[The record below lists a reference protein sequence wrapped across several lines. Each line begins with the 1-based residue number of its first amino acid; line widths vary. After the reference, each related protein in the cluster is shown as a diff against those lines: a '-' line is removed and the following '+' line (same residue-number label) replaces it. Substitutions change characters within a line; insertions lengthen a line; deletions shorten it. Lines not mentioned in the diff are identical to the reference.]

1 MNNKYIHIFIFFVV
15 ILFNP
20 KHAYAVDLS
29 STTPADNATQIAVN
43 TGIELVW
50 LASGSVSANNGNVIL
65 KKTSDDSTVET
76 FSTNGMFLAMSLS
89 APAKV
94 TATFS
99 LSSNLDED
107 TEYYILVDSAAFNN
121 FDGISSKTELNFKTV
136 DNNNP
141 TLTSSSPSD
150 DASNV
155 SVSSNIVLTFNE
167 AVDAESGNIDII
179 NTSTGEAIEIDVTG
193 SLLSGSGTTEI
204 TINPSSDLENDTS
217 YHVKIDSTAF
227 DDAVGNSYAGISN
240 TTTLNFT
247 TAKEQIF
254 NDTVKTLLKNQTTAS
269 IQSMTQ
275 SLNRVNSRLN
285 FKTVDNNNPTLTSTS
300 PSDDASNVSV
310 SSNIVVI
317 FNEAVDA
324 ESGNIDIINTS
335 TGEVIEI
342 DVTGSLLSGSGTTEI
357 TINPS
362 SDLEN
367 DTSYHVKI
375 DSTAFDDA
383 VGNSYAG
390 ILNTTTLNFTTAKGK
405 IFNDTVKTLVKN
417 QTTASIQ
424 SMTQSLNRVNSR
436 LNFIRP
442 IQNSNTSR
450 NKIALNF
457 NDPYANKLVDALTA
471 NLIKYEKKKR
481 KFAFWSEGNLSFG
494 RINNKGKDLGQD
506 LSTKGFTVGFDKK
519 ITDLK
524 TIGLALNQSE
534 QETQIGS
541 NDAHMDATA
550 KSLLIYGSN
559 QFFENRYFEA
569 AIGFGETEIDINR
582 KVSGGNNKGLRD
594 GKQLFGSFTYL
605 YEPLE
610 QKESKNLNYYSR
622 IDLGYTILDDY
633 IESGDGDSI
642 NYNDQNIKS
651 SSLSFG
657 FNFSNILEIDQG
669 FITPLIQFEIGKYKT
684 INSLSEAY
692 YVNDSS
698 TIYANA
704 ISDQNTSHAK
714 LTFGIGATLE
724 DGLNISFMVDHYR
737 NDNEAFNT
745 SLTANIRKEF

>member
-1 MNNKYIHIFIFFVV
+1 MNNKYFHIFFFFII
-15 ILFNP
+15 ILVNP
-20 KHAYAVDLS
+20 KHVYAVDLS
-29 STTPADNATQIAVN
+29 STTPADNATQIAVD
-43 TGIELVW
+43 TSITLIWAGRVTT
-50 LASGSVSANNGNVIL
+50 NNGNVIL
-65 KKTSDDSTVET
+65 KKTSDDSTVES
-76 FSTNGMFLAMSLS
+76 FASNSMFLILDMSGNAS
-89 APAKV
+89 VIINP
-94 TATFS
+94 
-99 LSSNLDED
+99 SSNLEED
-107 TEYYILVDSAAFNN
+107 TEYYVLIDSSAFNG
-121 FDGISSKTELNFKTV
+121 FDGIASKTTLNFKTV

-141 TLTSSSPSD
+141 TLISTSPSD
-150 DASNV
+150 DTSKV
-155 SVSSNIVLTFNE
+155 SISSNIVLTFNE

-204 TINPSSDLENDTS
+204 TINPSSNLENDTS

-240 TTTLNFT
+240 
-247 TAKEQIF
+247 I
-254 NDTVKTLLKNQTTAS
+254 
-269 IQSMTQ
+269 
-275 SLNRVNSRLN
+275 
-285 FKTVDNNNPTLTSTS
+285 
-300 PSDDASNVSV
+300 
-310 SSNIVVI
+310 
-317 FNEAVDA
+317 
-324 ESGNIDIINTS
+324 
-335 TGEVIEI
+335 
-342 DVTGSLLSGSGTTEI
+342 
-357 TINPS
+357 
-362 SDLEN
+362 
-367 DTSYHVKI
+367 
-375 DSTAFDDA
+375 
-383 VGNSYAG
+383 
-390 ILNTTTLNFTTAKGK
+390 TTLNFTTAKGQ

-424 SMTQSLNRVNSR
+424 SMTHSLNRVNSR

-442 IQNSNTSR
+442 IQNTNTSK

-471 NLIKYEKKKR
+471 NLIKFEKKQR

-494 RINNKGKDLGQD
+494 RINNKDKDLGQD

-610 QKESKNLNYYSR
+610 QKKSKNLNYYSR

-633 IESGDGDSI
+633 IESGDDDSI

-669 FITPLIQFEIGKYKT
+669 FITPLIQFEIGKNKT

-714 LTFGIGATLE
+714 ITLGIGAALE

>member
-1 MNNKYIHIFIFFVV
+1 MINKYIHIFIIFFV
-15 ILFNP
+15 ILINP
-20 KHAYAVDLS
+20 KHVYAVDLS
-29 STTPADNATQIAVN
+29 STTPSDNATQIAVN
-43 TGIELVW
+43 TSITLVW
-50 LASGSVSANNGNVIL
+50 AGRVTTNNGNVIL
-65 KKTSDDSTVET
+65 KKTSDDSTVES
-76 FSTNGMFLAMSLS
+76 FASNSMFLILDMSGNAS
-89 APAKV
+89 VIITP
-94 TATFS
+94 
-99 LSSNLDED
+99 SSNLDED
-107 TEYYILVDSAAFNN
+107 TEYYVLIDSSAFNG
-121 FDGISSKTELNFKTV
+121 FDGIASKTTLNFKTV

-141 TLTSSSPSD
+141 TLTSASPSD

-247 TAKEQIF
+247 TAKGQ
-254 NDTVKTLLKNQTTAS
+254 
-269 IQSMTQ
+269 
-275 SLNRVNSRLN
+275 
-285 FKTVDNNNPTLTSTS
+285 
-300 PSDDASNVSV
+300 
-310 SSNIVVI
+310 
-317 FNEAVDA
+317 
-324 ESGNIDIINTS
+324 
-335 TGEVIEI
+335 
-342 DVTGSLLSGSGTTEI
+342 
-357 TINPS
+357 
-362 SDLEN
+362 
-367 DTSYHVKI
+367 
-375 DSTAFDDA
+375 
-383 VGNSYAG
+383 
-390 ILNTTTLNFTTAKGK
+390 

-457 NDPYANKLVDALTA
+457 NNSYANKIVDALTT

-669 FITPLIQFEIGKYKT
+669 FITPLIQFEIGKNKT

-698 TIYANA
+698 NIYANA

-714 LTFGIGATLE
+714 LTLGIGATLE

>member
-1 MNNKYIHIFIFFVV
+1 MINKYIHIFIIFFV
-15 ILFNP
+15 ILINP
-20 KHAYAVDLS
+20 KHVYAVDLS
-29 STTPADNATQIAVN
+29 STTPSDNATQIAVN
-43 TGIELVW
+43 TSITLVW
-50 LASGSVSANNGNVIL
+50 AGRVTTNNGNVIL
-65 KKTSDDSTVET
+65 KKTSDDSTVES
-76 FSTNGMFLAMSLS
+76 FASNSMFLILDMSGNAS
-89 APAKV
+89 VIITP
-94 TATFS
+94 
-99 LSSNLDED
+99 SSNLDED
-107 TEYYILVDSAAFNN
+107 TEYYVLIDSSAFNG
-121 FDGISSKTELNFKTV
+121 FDGIASKTTLNFKTV

-141 TLTSSSPSD
+141 TLTSASPSD

-227 DDAVGNSYAGISN
+227 DDAVGNSYDGISN

-247 TAKEQIF
+247 TAKGQ
-254 NDTVKTLLKNQTTAS
+254 
-269 IQSMTQ
+269 
-275 SLNRVNSRLN
+275 
-285 FKTVDNNNPTLTSTS
+285 
-300 PSDDASNVSV
+300 
-310 SSNIVVI
+310 
-317 FNEAVDA
+317 
-324 ESGNIDIINTS
+324 
-335 TGEVIEI
+335 
-342 DVTGSLLSGSGTTEI
+342 
-357 TINPS
+357 
-362 SDLEN
+362 
-367 DTSYHVKI
+367 
-375 DSTAFDDA
+375 
-383 VGNSYAG
+383 
-390 ILNTTTLNFTTAKGK
+390 

-442 IQNSNTSR
+442 IQNSDTSK

-457 NDPYANKLVDALTA
+457 NEPYANKLVDALTA
-471 NLIKYEKKKR
+471 NLIKYQKKQR

-610 QKESKNLNYYSR
+610 QKENKNLNYYSR
-622 IDLGYTILDDY
+622 IDLGYTKLDDY

-669 FITPLIQFEIGKYKT
+669 FITPLIQFEIGKNKT

-714 LTFGIGATLE
+714 LTLGIGAVLE

>member
-1 MNNKYIHIFIFFVV
+1 MINKYIHIFIIFFV
-15 ILFNP
+15 ILINP
-20 KHAYAVDLS
+20 KHVYAVDLS
-29 STTPADNATQIAVN
+29 STTPSDNATQIAVN
-43 TGIELVW
+43 TSITLVW
-50 LASGSVSANNGNVIL
+50 AGRVTTNNGNVIL
-65 KKTSDDSTVET
+65 KKTSDDSTVES
-76 FSTNGMFLAMSLS
+76 FASNSMFLILDMSGNAS
-89 APAKV
+89 VIITP
-94 TATFS
+94 
-99 LSSNLDED
+99 SSNLDED
-107 TEYYILVDSAAFNN
+107 TEYYVLIDSSAFNG
-121 FDGISSKTELNFKTV
+121 FDGIASKTTLNFKTV

-141 TLTSSSPSD
+141 TLTSASPSD

-247 TAKEQIF
+247 TAKGQ
-254 NDTVKTLLKNQTTAS
+254 
-269 IQSMTQ
+269 
-275 SLNRVNSRLN
+275 
-285 FKTVDNNNPTLTSTS
+285 
-300 PSDDASNVSV
+300 
-310 SSNIVVI
+310 
-317 FNEAVDA
+317 
-324 ESGNIDIINTS
+324 
-335 TGEVIEI
+335 
-342 DVTGSLLSGSGTTEI
+342 
-357 TINPS
+357 
-362 SDLEN
+362 
-367 DTSYHVKI
+367 
-375 DSTAFDDA
+375 
-383 VGNSYAG
+383 
-390 ILNTTTLNFTTAKGK
+390 

-457 NDPYANKLVDALTA
+457 NDPYANKIVDALTT
-471 NLIKYEKKKR
+471 NLIKYEKKER

-669 FITPLIQFEIGKYKT
+669 FITPLIQFEIGKNKT

-714 LTFGIGATLE
+714 LTLGIGATLE

>member
-1 MNNKYIHIFIFFVV
+1 MNNKYFHIFVFFII
-15 ILFNP
+15 ILVNP
-20 KHAYAVDLS
+20 KHVYAVDLS
-29 STTPADNATQIAVN
+29 STTPADNATQIAVD
-43 TGIELVW
+43 TSITLVW
-50 LASGSVSANNGNVIL
+50 AGRVTTNNGNVIL
-65 KKTSDDSTVET
+65 KKTSDDSTVES
-76 FSTNGMFLAMSLS
+76 FASNSMFLILDMSGNAS
-89 APAKV
+89 VIITP
-94 TATFS
+94 
-99 LSSNLDED
+99 SSNLDED
-107 TEYYILVDSAAFNN
+107 TEYYVLIDSSAFNG
-121 FDGISSKTELNFKTV
+121 FDGIASKTTLNFKTV

-141 TLTSSSPSD
+141 TLISTSPSD
-150 DASNV
+150 DESKI
-155 SVSSNIVLTFNE
+155 SISSNIVLTFNE

-204 TINPSSDLENDTS
+204 TINPSSDLGNDTS

-247 TAKEQIF
+247 TAKGQ
-254 NDTVKTLLKNQTTAS
+254 
-269 IQSMTQ
+269 
-275 SLNRVNSRLN
+275 
-285 FKTVDNNNPTLTSTS
+285 
-300 PSDDASNVSV
+300 
-310 SSNIVVI
+310 
-317 FNEAVDA
+317 
-324 ESGNIDIINTS
+324 
-335 TGEVIEI
+335 
-342 DVTGSLLSGSGTTEI
+342 
-357 TINPS
+357 
-362 SDLEN
+362 
-367 DTSYHVKI
+367 
-375 DSTAFDDA
+375 
-383 VGNSYAG
+383 
-390 ILNTTTLNFTTAKGK
+390 

-442 IQNSNTSR
+442 IQNSNTSK

-471 NLIKYEKKKR
+471 NLIKYEKKQR

-669 FITPLIQFEIGKYKT
+669 FITPLIQFEIGKNKT

-714 LTFGIGATLE
+714 LTLGIGATLE

>member
-1 MNNKYIHIFIFFVV
+1 MINKYIHIFIIFFV
-15 ILFNP
+15 ILINP
-20 KHAYAVDLS
+20 KHVYAVDLS
-29 STTPADNATQIAVN
+29 STTPSDNATQIAVD
-43 TGIELVW
+43 TSITLVW
-50 LASGSVSANNGNVIL
+50 AGRVTTNNGNVIL
-65 KKTSDDSTVET
+65 KKTSDDSTVES
-76 FSTNGMFLAMSLS
+76 FASNSMFLILDMSGNAS
-89 APAKV
+89 VIITP
-94 TATFS
+94 
-99 LSSNLDED
+99 SSNLDED
-107 TEYYILVDSAAFNN
+107 TEYYVLIDSSAFNG
-121 FDGISSKTELNFKTV
+121 FDGIASKTTLNFKTV

-141 TLTSSSPSD
+141 TLTSASPSD

-247 TAKEQIF
+247 TAKGQ
-254 NDTVKTLLKNQTTAS
+254 
-269 IQSMTQ
+269 
-275 SLNRVNSRLN
+275 
-285 FKTVDNNNPTLTSTS
+285 
-300 PSDDASNVSV
+300 
-310 SSNIVVI
+310 
-317 FNEAVDA
+317 
-324 ESGNIDIINTS
+324 
-335 TGEVIEI
+335 
-342 DVTGSLLSGSGTTEI
+342 
-357 TINPS
+357 
-362 SDLEN
+362 
-367 DTSYHVKI
+367 
-375 DSTAFDDA
+375 
-383 VGNSYAG
+383 
-390 ILNTTTLNFTTAKGK
+390 

-442 IQNSNTSR
+442 IQNSNTSK

-457 NDPYANKLVDALTA
+457 KAPYANKLVDALTA
-471 NLIKYEKKKR
+471 NLIKYEKKQR

-657 FNFSNILEIDQG
+657 FNFSNIIEIDQG
-669 FITPLIQFEIGKYKT
+669 FITPLIQFEIGKNKT

-714 LTFGIGATLE
+714 LTLGIGATLE

>member
-1 MNNKYIHIFIFFVV
+1 MINKYIHIFIIFFV
-15 ILFNP
+15 ILINP
-20 KHAYAVDLS
+20 KHVYAVDLS
-29 STTPADNATQIAVN
+29 STTPSDNATQIAVN
-43 TGIELVW
+43 TSITLVW
-50 LASGSVSANNGNVIL
+50 AGRVTTNNGNVIL
-65 KKTSDDSTVET
+65 KKTSDDSTVES
-76 FSTNGMFLAMSLS
+76 FASNSMFLILDMSGNAS
-89 APAKV
+89 VIITP
-94 TATFS
+94 
-99 LSSNLDED
+99 SSNLDED
-107 TEYYILVDSAAFNN
+107 TEYYVLIDSSAFNG
-121 FDGISSKTELNFKTV
+121 FDGIASKTTLNFKTV

-141 TLTSSSPSD
+141 TLTSASPSD

-247 TAKEQIF
+247 TAKGQ
-254 NDTVKTLLKNQTTAS
+254 
-269 IQSMTQ
+269 
-275 SLNRVNSRLN
+275 
-285 FKTVDNNNPTLTSTS
+285 
-300 PSDDASNVSV
+300 
-310 SSNIVVI
+310 
-317 FNEAVDA
+317 
-324 ESGNIDIINTS
+324 
-335 TGEVIEI
+335 
-342 DVTGSLLSGSGTTEI
+342 
-357 TINPS
+357 
-362 SDLEN
+362 
-367 DTSYHVKI
+367 
-375 DSTAFDDA
+375 
-383 VGNSYAG
+383 
-390 ILNTTTLNFTTAKGK
+390 

-442 IQNSNTSR
+442 IQNSNTSK

-471 NLIKYEKKKR
+471 NLIKYEKKQR

-610 QKESKNLNYYSR
+610 QKENKNLNYYSR
-622 IDLGYTILDDY
+622 IDLGYTILDNY

-669 FITPLIQFEIGKYKT
+669 FITPLIQFEIGKNKT

-714 LTFGIGATLE
+714 LTLGIGATLE

>member
-1 MNNKYIHIFIFFVV
+1 MNNKYIHIFIFFFV
-15 ILFNP
+15 ILINP
-20 KHAYAVDLS
+20 KHVYAVDLS
-29 STTPADNATQIAVN
+29 STTPSDNATQIAVDASI
-43 TGIELVW
+43 TLVW
-50 LASGSVSANNGNVIL
+50 AGRVTTNNGNVIL
-65 KKTSDDSTVET
+65 KKTSDDSTVES
-76 FSTNGMFLAMSLS
+76 FASNSMFLILDMSGNAS
-89 APAKV
+89 VIITP
-94 TATFS
+94 
-99 LSSNLDED
+99 SSNLDED
-107 TEYYILVDSAAFNN
+107 TEYYVLIDSSAFNG
-121 FDGISSKTELNFKTV
+121 FDGIASKTTLNFKTV

-141 TLTSSSPSD
+141 TLISTSPSD
-150 DASNV
+150 DTSKV
-155 SVSSNIVLTFNE
+155 SISSNIVLTFNE

-204 TINPSSDLENDTS
+204 TINPSSNLENDTS

-247 TAKEQIF
+247 TAKGQ
-254 NDTVKTLLKNQTTAS
+254 
-269 IQSMTQ
+269 
-275 SLNRVNSRLN
+275 
-285 FKTVDNNNPTLTSTS
+285 
-300 PSDDASNVSV
+300 
-310 SSNIVVI
+310 
-317 FNEAVDA
+317 
-324 ESGNIDIINTS
+324 
-335 TGEVIEI
+335 
-342 DVTGSLLSGSGTTEI
+342 
-357 TINPS
+357 
-362 SDLEN
+362 
-367 DTSYHVKI
+367 
-375 DSTAFDDA
+375 
-383 VGNSYAG
+383 
-390 ILNTTTLNFTTAKGK
+390 

-442 IQNSNTSR
+442 IQNSNTSK

-471 NLIKYEKKKR
+471 NLIKYEKKQR

-669 FITPLIQFEIGKYKT
+669 FITPLIQFEIGKNKT

-714 LTFGIGATLE
+714 LTLGIGATLE

-737 NDNEAFNT
+737 NDKEAFNT

>member
-1 MNNKYIHIFIFFVV
+1 MINKCIHIFIFFFV
-15 ILFNP
+15 ILINP
-20 KHAYAVDLS
+20 KHVYAVDLS
-29 STTPADNATQIAVN
+29 STTPSDNATQIAVD
-43 TGIELVW
+43 TSITLVW
-50 LASGSVSANNGNVIL
+50 AGRVTTNNGNVML
-65 KKTSDDSTVET
+65 KKTSDDSTVES
-76 FSTNGMFLAMSLS
+76 FASNSMFLILDMSGNAS
-89 APAKV
+89 VIITP
-94 TATFS
+94 
-99 LSSNLDED
+99 SSNLDED
-107 TEYYILVDSAAFNN
+107 TEYYVLIDSSAFNG
-121 FDGISSKTELNFKTV
+121 FDGIASKTTLNFKTV

-141 TLTSSSPSD
+141 TLTSASPSD

-247 TAKEQIF
+247 TAKGQ
-254 NDTVKTLLKNQTTAS
+254 
-269 IQSMTQ
+269 
-275 SLNRVNSRLN
+275 
-285 FKTVDNNNPTLTSTS
+285 
-300 PSDDASNVSV
+300 
-310 SSNIVVI
+310 
-317 FNEAVDA
+317 
-324 ESGNIDIINTS
+324 
-335 TGEVIEI
+335 
-342 DVTGSLLSGSGTTEI
+342 
-357 TINPS
+357 
-362 SDLEN
+362 
-367 DTSYHVKI
+367 
-375 DSTAFDDA
+375 
-383 VGNSYAG
+383 
-390 ILNTTTLNFTTAKGK
+390 

-457 NDPYANKLVDALTA
+457 NDPYANKIVDALTA
-471 NLIKYEKKKR
+471 NLIKYEKKEK

-519 ITDLK
+519 ITDIK

-610 QKESKNLNYYSR
+610 QNESKNLNYYSR

-669 FITPLIQFEIGKYKT
+669 FITPLIQFEIGKNKT

-714 LTFGIGATLE
+714 LTLGIGATLE

-745 SLTANIRKEF
+745 SLTVNIRKEF

>member
-1 MNNKYIHIFIFFVV
+1 MINKYIHIFIIFFV
-15 ILFNP
+15 ILINP
-20 KHAYAVDLS
+20 KYVYAVDLS
-29 STTPADNATQIAVN
+29 STTPSDNATQIAVDASI
-43 TGIELVW
+43 TLVW
-50 LASGSVSANNGNVIL
+50 AGRVTTNNGNVIL
-65 KKTSDDSTVET
+65 KKTSDDSTVES
-76 FSTNGMFLAMSLS
+76 FASNSMFLILDMSGNAS
-89 APAKV
+89 VIITP
-94 TATFS
+94 
-99 LSSNLDED
+99 SSNLDED
-107 TEYYILVDSAAFNN
+107 TEYYVLIDSSAFNG
-121 FDGISSKTELNFKTV
+121 FDGIASKTTLNFKTV

-141 TLTSSSPSD
+141 TLTSASPSD

-247 TAKEQIF
+247 TAKGQ
-254 NDTVKTLLKNQTTAS
+254 
-269 IQSMTQ
+269 
-275 SLNRVNSRLN
+275 
-285 FKTVDNNNPTLTSTS
+285 
-300 PSDDASNVSV
+300 
-310 SSNIVVI
+310 
-317 FNEAVDA
+317 
-324 ESGNIDIINTS
+324 
-335 TGEVIEI
+335 
-342 DVTGSLLSGSGTTEI
+342 
-357 TINPS
+357 
-362 SDLEN
+362 
-367 DTSYHVKI
+367 
-375 DSTAFDDA
+375 
-383 VGNSYAG
+383 
-390 ILNTTTLNFTTAKGK
+390 

-442 IQNSNTSR
+442 IQNSNTSK

-471 NLIKYEKKKR
+471 NLIKYEKKQR

-506 LSTKGFTVGFDKK
+506 LSTKGFTVGLDKK

-669 FITPLIQFEIGKYKT
+669 FITPLIQFEIGKNKT

-714 LTFGIGATLE
+714 LTLGIGATME
-724 DGLNISFMVDHYR
+724 DGLSISFMVDHYR

>member
-1 MNNKYIHIFIFFVV
+1 MINKYIHIFIIFFV
-15 ILFNP
+15 ILINP
-20 KHAYAVDLS
+20 KYVYAVDLS
-29 STTPADNATQIAVN
+29 STTPSDNATQIAVDASI
-43 TGIELVW
+43 TLVW
-50 LASGSVSANNGNVIL
+50 AGRVTTNNGNVIL
-65 KKTSDDSTVET
+65 KKTSDDSTVES
-76 FSTNGMFLAMSLS
+76 FASNSMFLILDMSGNAS
-89 APAKV
+89 VIITP
-94 TATFS
+94 
-99 LSSNLDED
+99 SSNLDED
-107 TEYYILVDSAAFNN
+107 TEYYVLIDSSAFNG
-121 FDGISSKTELNFKTV
+121 FDGIANKTTLNFKTV

-141 TLTSSSPSD
+141 TLTSASPSD

-247 TAKEQIF
+247 TAKGQ
-254 NDTVKTLLKNQTTAS
+254 
-269 IQSMTQ
+269 
-275 SLNRVNSRLN
+275 
-285 FKTVDNNNPTLTSTS
+285 
-300 PSDDASNVSV
+300 
-310 SSNIVVI
+310 
-317 FNEAVDA
+317 
-324 ESGNIDIINTS
+324 
-335 TGEVIEI
+335 
-342 DVTGSLLSGSGTTEI
+342 
-357 TINPS
+357 
-362 SDLEN
+362 
-367 DTSYHVKI
+367 
-375 DSTAFDDA
+375 
-383 VGNSYAG
+383 
-390 ILNTTTLNFTTAKGK
+390 

-457 NDPYANKLVDALTA
+457 NDSYANKIVDALTT
-471 NLIKYEKKKR
+471 NLIKYEKKER

-534 QETQIGS
+534 QETRIGS

-657 FNFSNILEIDQG
+657 FNYSNILEIDQG
-669 FITPLIQFEIGKYKT
+669 FITPLIQFEIGKNKT

-714 LTFGIGATLE
+714 LTLGIGATLE

>member
-1 MNNKYIHIFIFFVV
+1 MINKYIHIFIIFFV
-15 ILFNP
+15 ILINP
-20 KHAYAVDLS
+20 KHVYAVDLS
-29 STTPADNATQIAVN
+29 STTPSDNATQIAVN
-43 TGIELVW
+43 TSITLVW
-50 LASGSVSANNGNVIL
+50 AGRVTTNNGNVIL
-65 KKTSDDSTVET
+65 KKTSDDSTVES
-76 FSTNGMFLAMSLS
+76 FASNSMFLILDMSGNAS
-89 APAKV
+89 VIITP
-94 TATFS
+94 
-99 LSSNLDED
+99 SSNLDED
-107 TEYYILVDSAAFNN
+107 TEYYVLIDSSAFNG
-121 FDGISSKTELNFKTV
+121 FDGIASKTTLNFKTV

-141 TLTSSSPSD
+141 TLTSASPSD

-179 NTSTGEAIEIDVTG
+179 NTSTGQAIEIDVTG

-247 TAKEQIF
+247 TAKGQ
-254 NDTVKTLLKNQTTAS
+254 
-269 IQSMTQ
+269 
-275 SLNRVNSRLN
+275 
-285 FKTVDNNNPTLTSTS
+285 
-300 PSDDASNVSV
+300 
-310 SSNIVVI
+310 
-317 FNEAVDA
+317 
-324 ESGNIDIINTS
+324 
-335 TGEVIEI
+335 
-342 DVTGSLLSGSGTTEI
+342 
-357 TINPS
+357 
-362 SDLEN
+362 
-367 DTSYHVKI
+367 
-375 DSTAFDDA
+375 
-383 VGNSYAG
+383 
-390 ILNTTTLNFTTAKGK
+390 

-442 IQNSNTSR
+442 IQNSNTSK

-471 NLIKYEKKKR
+471 NLIKYEKKQR

-550 KSLLIYGSN
+550 KSLIIYGSN

-622 IDLGYTILDDY
+622 IDLGHTILDDY

-657 FNFSNILEIDQG
+657 FNYSNILEIDQG
-669 FITPLIQFEIGKYKT
+669 FITPLIQFEIGKNKT

-714 LTFGIGATLE
+714 LTLGIGAVLE

-737 NDNEAFNT
+737 NDNEAFNN

>member
-1 MNNKYIHIFIFFVV
+1 MINKYIHIFIIFFV
-15 ILFNP
+15 ILINP
-20 KHAYAVDLS
+20 KHVYAVDLS
-29 STTPADNATQIAVN
+29 STTPSDNATQIAVN
-43 TGIELVW
+43 TSITLVW
-50 LASGSVSANNGNVIL
+50 AGRVTTNNGNVIL
-65 KKTSDDSTVET
+65 KKTSDDSTVES
-76 FSTNGMFLAMSLS
+76 FASNSMFLILDMSGNAS
-89 APAKV
+89 VIITP
-94 TATFS
+94 
-99 LSSNLDED
+99 SSNLDED
-107 TEYYILVDSAAFNN
+107 TEYYVLIDSSAFNG
-121 FDGISSKTELNFKTV
+121 FDGIASKTTLNFKTV

-141 TLTSSSPSD
+141 TLTSASPSD

-204 TINPSSDLENDTS
+204 TINPSSNLENDAS

-247 TAKEQIF
+247 TAKGQ
-254 NDTVKTLLKNQTTAS
+254 
-269 IQSMTQ
+269 
-275 SLNRVNSRLN
+275 
-285 FKTVDNNNPTLTSTS
+285 
-300 PSDDASNVSV
+300 
-310 SSNIVVI
+310 
-317 FNEAVDA
+317 
-324 ESGNIDIINTS
+324 
-335 TGEVIEI
+335 
-342 DVTGSLLSGSGTTEI
+342 
-357 TINPS
+357 
-362 SDLEN
+362 
-367 DTSYHVKI
+367 
-375 DSTAFDDA
+375 
-383 VGNSYAG
+383 
-390 ILNTTTLNFTTAKGK
+390 

-457 NDPYANKLVDALTA
+457 NNSYANKIVDALTT

-669 FITPLIQFEIGKYKT
+669 FITPLIQFEIGKNKT

-714 LTFGIGATLE
+714 LTLGIGATLE

>member
-1 MNNKYIHIFIFFVV
+1 MINKYIHIFIILFV
-15 ILFNP
+15 ILINP
-20 KHAYAVDLS
+20 KHVYAVDLS
-29 STTPADNATQIAVN
+29 STTPSDNATQIAVD
-43 TGIELVW
+43 TSITLVW
-50 LASGSVSANNGNVIL
+50 AGSVTTNNGNVIL
-65 KKTSDDSTVET
+65 KKTSDDSTVES
-76 FSTNGMFLAMSLS
+76 FASNSMFLILDMSGNAS
-89 APAKV
+89 VIITP
-94 TATFS
+94 
-99 LSSNLDED
+99 SSNLDED
-107 TEYYILVDSAAFNN
+107 TEYYVLIDSSAFNG
-121 FDGISSKTELNFKTV
+121 FDGIASKTTLNFKTV

-141 TLTSSSPSD
+141 TLTSASPSD

-247 TAKEQIF
+247 TAKGQ
-254 NDTVKTLLKNQTTAS
+254 
-269 IQSMTQ
+269 
-275 SLNRVNSRLN
+275 
-285 FKTVDNNNPTLTSTS
+285 
-300 PSDDASNVSV
+300 
-310 SSNIVVI
+310 
-317 FNEAVDA
+317 
-324 ESGNIDIINTS
+324 
-335 TGEVIEI
+335 
-342 DVTGSLLSGSGTTEI
+342 
-357 TINPS
+357 
-362 SDLEN
+362 
-367 DTSYHVKI
+367 
-375 DSTAFDDA
+375 
-383 VGNSYAG
+383 
-390 ILNTTTLNFTTAKGK
+390 

-442 IQNSNTSR
+442 IQNSNTSK

-471 NLIKYEKKKR
+471 NLIKYEKKQR

-506 LSTKGFTVGFDKK
+506 LSTKGFTVGLDKK

-622 IDLGYTILDDY
+622 IDLGYTILDHY

-657 FNFSNILEIDQG
+657 FNYSNILEIDQG
-669 FITPLIQFEIGKYKT
+669 FITPLIQFEIGKNKT

-714 LTFGIGATLE
+714 LTLGIGATLE
-724 DGLNISFMVDHYR
+724 DGLNLSFMVDHYR

>member
-1 MNNKYIHIFIFFVV
+1 MINKYIHIFIIFFV
-15 ILFNP
+15 ILINP
-20 KHAYAVDLS
+20 KHVYAVDLS
-29 STTPADNATQIAVN
+29 STTPSDNATQIAVD
-43 TGIELVW
+43 TSITLVW
-50 LASGSVSANNGNVIL
+50 AGSVTTNNGNVIL
-65 KKTSDDSTVET
+65 KKTSDDSTVES
-76 FSTNGMFLAMSLS
+76 FASNSMFLILDMSGNAS
-89 APAKV
+89 VIITP
-94 TATFS
+94 
-99 LSSNLDED
+99 SSNLDED
-107 TEYYILVDSAAFNN
+107 TEYYVLIDSSAFNG
-121 FDGISSKTELNFKTV
+121 FDGIASKTTLNFKTV

-141 TLTSSSPSD
+141 TLTSASPSD

-247 TAKEQIF
+247 TAKGQ
-254 NDTVKTLLKNQTTAS
+254 
-269 IQSMTQ
+269 
-275 SLNRVNSRLN
+275 
-285 FKTVDNNNPTLTSTS
+285 
-300 PSDDASNVSV
+300 
-310 SSNIVVI
+310 
-317 FNEAVDA
+317 
-324 ESGNIDIINTS
+324 
-335 TGEVIEI
+335 
-342 DVTGSLLSGSGTTEI
+342 
-357 TINPS
+357 
-362 SDLEN
+362 
-367 DTSYHVKI
+367 
-375 DSTAFDDA
+375 
-383 VGNSYAG
+383 
-390 ILNTTTLNFTTAKGK
+390 

-457 NDPYANKLVDALTA
+457 NDPYANKIVDALTT
-471 NLIKYEKKKR
+471 NLIKYEKKER

-506 LSTKGFTVGFDKK
+506 LSIKGFTVGFDKK

-622 IDLGYTILDDY
+622 IDLGYTILDHY

-657 FNFSNILEIDQG
+657 FNYSNILEIDQG
-669 FITPLIQFEIGKYKT
+669 FITPLIQFEIGKNKT

-714 LTFGIGATLE
+714 LTLGIGATLE

>member
-1 MNNKYIHIFIFFVV
+1 MINKYIHIFIIFFV
-15 ILFNP
+15 ILINP
-20 KHAYAVDLS
+20 KHVYAVDLS
-29 STTPADNATQIAVN
+29 STTPSDNATQIAVN
-43 TGIELVW
+43 TSITLVW
-50 LASGSVSANNGNVIL
+50 AGRVTTNNGNVIL
-65 KKTSDDSTVET
+65 KKTSDDSTVES
-76 FSTNGMFLAMSLS
+76 FASNSMFLILDMSGNAS
-89 APAKV
+89 VIITP
-94 TATFS
+94 
-99 LSSNLDED
+99 SSNLDED
-107 TEYYILVDSAAFNN
+107 TEYYVLIDSSAFNG
-121 FDGISSKTELNFKTV
+121 FDGIASKTTLNFKTV

-141 TLTSSSPSD
+141 TLTSASPSD

-227 DDAVGNSYAGISN
+227 DDTVGNSYAGISN

-247 TAKEQIF
+247 TAKGQ
-254 NDTVKTLLKNQTTAS
+254 
-269 IQSMTQ
+269 
-275 SLNRVNSRLN
+275 
-285 FKTVDNNNPTLTSTS
+285 
-300 PSDDASNVSV
+300 
-310 SSNIVVI
+310 
-317 FNEAVDA
+317 
-324 ESGNIDIINTS
+324 
-335 TGEVIEI
+335 
-342 DVTGSLLSGSGTTEI
+342 
-357 TINPS
+357 
-362 SDLEN
+362 
-367 DTSYHVKI
+367 
-375 DSTAFDDA
+375 
-383 VGNSYAG
+383 
-390 ILNTTTLNFTTAKGK
+390 

-442 IQNSNTSR
+442 IQNSNTSK

-471 NLIKYEKKKR
+471 NLIKYEKKQR

-506 LSTKGFTVGFDKK
+506 LSTKGFTVGLDKK

-622 IDLGYTILDDY
+622 IDLGYTILDHY

-657 FNFSNILEIDQG
+657 FNYSNILEIDQG
-669 FITPLIQFEIGKYKT
+669 FITPLIQFEIGKNKT

-714 LTFGIGATLE
+714 LTLGIGATLE
-724 DGLNISFMVDHYR
+724 NGLNLSFMVDHYR

>member
-1 MNNKYIHIFIFFVV
+1 MINKYIHIFIIFFV
-15 ILFNP
+15 ILINP
-20 KHAYAVDLS
+20 KHVYAVDLS
-29 STTPADNATQIAVN
+29 STTPSDNATQIAVD
-43 TGIELVW
+43 TSITLVW
-50 LASGSVSANNGNVIL
+50 AGRVTTNNGNVIL
-65 KKTSDDSTVET
+65 KKTSDDSTVES
-76 FSTNGMFLAMSLS
+76 FASNSMFLILDMSGNAS
-89 APAKV
+89 VIITP
-94 TATFS
+94 
-99 LSSNLDED
+99 SSNLDED
-107 TEYYILVDSAAFNN
+107 TEYYVLIDSSAFNG
-121 FDGISSKTELNFKTV
+121 FDGIASKTTLNFKTV

-141 TLTSSSPSD
+141 TLTSASPSD

-247 TAKEQIF
+247 TAKGQ
-254 NDTVKTLLKNQTTAS
+254 
-269 IQSMTQ
+269 
-275 SLNRVNSRLN
+275 
-285 FKTVDNNNPTLTSTS
+285 
-300 PSDDASNVSV
+300 
-310 SSNIVVI
+310 
-317 FNEAVDA
+317 
-324 ESGNIDIINTS
+324 
-335 TGEVIEI
+335 
-342 DVTGSLLSGSGTTEI
+342 
-357 TINPS
+357 
-362 SDLEN
+362 
-367 DTSYHVKI
+367 
-375 DSTAFDDA
+375 
-383 VGNSYAG
+383 
-390 ILNTTTLNFTTAKGK
+390 

-442 IQNSNTSR
+442 IQNSNTSK

-471 NLIKYEKKKR
+471 NLIKYEKKQR

-622 IDLGYTILDDY
+622 IDLGYTILDHY

-657 FNFSNILEIDQG
+657 FNYSNILEIDQG
-669 FITPLIQFEIGKYKT
+669 FITPLIQFEIGKNKT

-714 LTFGIGATLE
+714 LTLGIGATLE

>member
-1 MNNKYIHIFIFFVV
+1 MINKYIHIFIFFFV
-15 ILFNP
+15 ILINP
-20 KHAYAVDLS
+20 KHVYAVDLS
-29 STTPADNATQIAVN
+29 STTPSDNATQIAVD
-43 TGIELVW
+43 TSITLVW
-50 LASGSVSANNGNVIL
+50 AGSVTTNNGNVIL
-65 KKTSDDSTVET
+65 KKTSDDSTVES
-76 FSTNGMFLAMSLS
+76 FASNSMFLILDMSGNAS
-89 APAKV
+89 VIINP
-94 TATFS
+94 
-99 LSSNLDED
+99 SSNLEED
-107 TEYYILVDSAAFNN
+107 TEYYVLIDSSAFNG
-121 FDGISSKTELNFKTV
+121 FDGIASKTTLNFKTV

-141 TLTSSSPSD
+141 TLTSASPSD

-167 AVDAESGNIDII
+167 TVDVESGNIDII

-247 TAKEQIF
+247 TAKGQ
-254 NDTVKTLLKNQTTAS
+254 
-269 IQSMTQ
+269 
-275 SLNRVNSRLN
+275 
-285 FKTVDNNNPTLTSTS
+285 
-300 PSDDASNVSV
+300 
-310 SSNIVVI
+310 
-317 FNEAVDA
+317 
-324 ESGNIDIINTS
+324 
-335 TGEVIEI
+335 
-342 DVTGSLLSGSGTTEI
+342 
-357 TINPS
+357 
-362 SDLEN
+362 
-367 DTSYHVKI
+367 
-375 DSTAFDDA
+375 
-383 VGNSYAG
+383 
-390 ILNTTTLNFTTAKGK
+390 

-457 NDPYANKLVDALTA
+457 NDSYANKIVDALTT
-471 NLIKYEKKKR
+471 NLIKYEKKER

-506 LSTKGFTVGFDKK
+506 LTTKGFTVGFDKK

-622 IDLGYTILDDY
+622 IDLGYTILDEY

-669 FITPLIQFEIGKYKT
+669 FITPLIQFEIGKNKT

-714 LTFGIGATLE
+714 LTLGIGATLE
-724 DGLNISFMVDHYR
+724 DGLNISFMIDHYR

>member
-1 MNNKYIHIFIFFVV
+1 
-15 ILFNP
+15 
-20 KHAYAVDLS
+20 
-29 STTPADNATQIAVN
+29 
-43 TGIELVW
+43 
-50 LASGSVSANNGNVIL
+50 
-65 KKTSDDSTVET
+65 
-76 FSTNGMFLAMSLS
+76 
-89 APAKV
+89 
-94 TATFS
+94 
-99 LSSNLDED
+99 
-107 TEYYILVDSAAFNN
+107 
-121 FDGISSKTELNFKTV
+121 
-136 DNNNP
+136 
-141 TLTSSSPSD
+141 
-150 DASNV
+150 
-155 SVSSNIVLTFNE
+155 
-167 AVDAESGNIDII
+167 
-179 NTSTGEAIEIDVTG
+179 
-193 SLLSGSGTTEI
+193 
-204 TINPSSDLENDTS
+204 
-217 YHVKIDSTAF
+217 
-227 DDAVGNSYAGISN
+227 
-240 TTTLNFT
+240 
-247 TAKEQIF
+247 
-254 NDTVKTLLKNQTTAS
+254 
-269 IQSMTQ
+269 
-275 SLNRVNSRLN
+275 
-285 FKTVDNNNPTLTSTS
+285 
-300 PSDDASNVSV
+300 
-310 SSNIVVI
+310 
-317 FNEAVDA
+317 
-324 ESGNIDIINTS
+324 
-335 TGEVIEI
+335 
-342 DVTGSLLSGSGTTEI
+342 
-357 TINPS
+357 
-362 SDLEN
+362 
-367 DTSYHVKI
+367 
-375 DSTAFDDA
+375 
-383 VGNSYAG
+383 
-390 ILNTTTLNFTTAKGK
+390 
-405 IFNDTVKTLVKN
+405 
-417 QTTASIQ
+417 
-424 SMTQSLNRVNSR
+424 MTQSLNRVNSR

-442 IQNSNTSR
+442 IQNSNTSK

-471 NLIKYEKKKR
+471 NLIKYEKKQR

-506 LSTKGFTVGFDKK
+506 LSTKGFTVGLDKK

-610 QKESKNLNYYSR
+610 QKENKNLNYYSR

-669 FITPLIQFEIGKYKT
+669 FITPLIQFEIGKNKT

-714 LTFGIGATLE
+714 LTLGIGAALE
-724 DGLNISFMVDHYR
+724 DGLTISFMVDHYR

>member
-1 MNNKYIHIFIFFVV
+1 MINKYIHIFIIFFV
-15 ILFNP
+15 ILINP
-20 KHAYAVDLS
+20 KHVYAVDLS
-29 STTPADNATQIAVN
+29 STTPSDNATQIAVN
-43 TGIELVW
+43 TSITLVW
-50 LASGSVSANNGNVIL
+50 AGRVTTNNGNVIL
-65 KKTSDDSTVET
+65 KKTSDDSTVES
-76 FSTNGMFLAMSLS
+76 FASNSMFLILDMSGNAS
-89 APAKV
+89 VIITP
-94 TATFS
+94 
-99 LSSNLDED
+99 SSNLDED
-107 TEYYILVDSAAFNN
+107 TEYYVLIDSSAFNG
-121 FDGISSKTELNFKTV
+121 FDGIASKTTLNFKTV

-141 TLTSSSPSD
+141 TLTSASPSD

-204 TINPSSDLENDTS
+204 TMNPSSDLENDTS

-247 TAKEQIF
+247 TAKAQ
-254 NDTVKTLLKNQTTAS
+254 
-269 IQSMTQ
+269 
-275 SLNRVNSRLN
+275 
-285 FKTVDNNNPTLTSTS
+285 
-300 PSDDASNVSV
+300 
-310 SSNIVVI
+310 
-317 FNEAVDA
+317 
-324 ESGNIDIINTS
+324 
-335 TGEVIEI
+335 
-342 DVTGSLLSGSGTTEI
+342 
-357 TINPS
+357 
-362 SDLEN
+362 
-367 DTSYHVKI
+367 
-375 DSTAFDDA
+375 
-383 VGNSYAG
+383 
-390 ILNTTTLNFTTAKGK
+390 

-457 NDPYANKLVDALTA
+457 NNSYANKIVDALTT

-569 AIGFGETEIDINR
+569 AIGFGETEININR

-669 FITPLIQFEIGKYKT
+669 FITPLIQFEIGKNKT

-714 LTFGIGATLE
+714 LTLGIGATLE

>member
-1 MNNKYIHIFIFFVV
+1 MSGNASV
-15 ILFNP
+15 II
-20 KHAYAVDLS
+20 
-29 STTPADNATQIAVN
+29 TP
-43 TGIELVW
+43 
-50 LASGSVSANNGNVIL
+50 
-65 KKTSDDSTVET
+65 
-76 FSTNGMFLAMSLS
+76 
-89 APAKV
+89 
-94 TATFS
+94 
-99 LSSNLDED
+99 SSNLDED
-107 TEYYILVDSAAFNN
+107 TEYYVLIDSSAFNG
-121 FDGISSKTELNFKTV
+121 FDGIASKTTLNFKTV

-141 TLTSSSPSD
+141 TLISTSPSD
-150 DASNV
+150 DESKI
-155 SVSSNIVLTFNE
+155 SISSNIVLTFNE

-247 TAKEQIF
+247 TAKGQ
-254 NDTVKTLLKNQTTAS
+254 
-269 IQSMTQ
+269 
-275 SLNRVNSRLN
+275 
-285 FKTVDNNNPTLTSTS
+285 
-300 PSDDASNVSV
+300 
-310 SSNIVVI
+310 
-317 FNEAVDA
+317 
-324 ESGNIDIINTS
+324 
-335 TGEVIEI
+335 
-342 DVTGSLLSGSGTTEI
+342 
-357 TINPS
+357 
-362 SDLEN
+362 
-367 DTSYHVKI
+367 
-375 DSTAFDDA
+375 
-383 VGNSYAG
+383 
-390 ILNTTTLNFTTAKGK
+390 

-442 IQNSNTSR
+442 IQNSNTSK

-471 NLIKYEKKKR
+471 NLIKYEKKQR

-610 QKESKNLNYYSR
+610 QKENKNLNYYSR
-622 IDLGYTILDDY
+622 IDLGYTKLDDY

-657 FNFSNILEIDQG
+657 FNYSNILEIDQG
-669 FITPLIQFEIGKYKT
+669 FITPLIQFEIGKNKT
-684 INSLSEAY
+684 INSLTEAY

-714 LTFGIGATLE
+714 ITLGIGATLE
-724 DGLNISFMVDHYR
+724 NGLNLSFMVDHYR

>member
-1 MNNKYIHIFIFFVV
+1 MINKYIHIFIIFFV
-15 ILFNP
+15 ILINP
-20 KHAYAVDLS
+20 KHVYAVDLS
-29 STTPADNATQIAVN
+29 STTPSDNATQIAVD
-43 TGIELVW
+43 TSITLVW
-50 LASGSVSANNGNVIL
+50 AGRVTTNNGNVIL
-65 KKTSDDSTVET
+65 KKTSNDSKVET
-76 FSTNGMFLAMSLS
+76 FALNSIFLILDMSGNAS
-89 APAKV
+89 VIITP
-94 TATFS
+94 
-99 LSSNLDED
+99 SSNLDED
-107 TEYYILVDSAAFNN
+107 TEYYVLIDSSAFNG
-121 FDGISSKTELNFKTV
+121 FDGIASKTTLNFKTV

-141 TLTSSSPSD
+141 TLTSASPSD

-247 TAKEQIF
+247 TAKGQ
-254 NDTVKTLLKNQTTAS
+254 
-269 IQSMTQ
+269 
-275 SLNRVNSRLN
+275 
-285 FKTVDNNNPTLTSTS
+285 
-300 PSDDASNVSV
+300 
-310 SSNIVVI
+310 
-317 FNEAVDA
+317 
-324 ESGNIDIINTS
+324 
-335 TGEVIEI
+335 
-342 DVTGSLLSGSGTTEI
+342 
-357 TINPS
+357 
-362 SDLEN
+362 
-367 DTSYHVKI
+367 
-375 DSTAFDDA
+375 
-383 VGNSYAG
+383 
-390 ILNTTTLNFTTAKGK
+390 

-442 IQNSNTSR
+442 IQNSNTSK

-471 NLIKYEKKKR
+471 NLIKYEKKQR

-519 ITDLK
+519 ITELK

-669 FITPLIQFEIGKYKT
+669 FITPLIQFEIGKNKT

-714 LTFGIGATLE
+714 LTLGIGATLE

>member
-1 MNNKYIHIFIFFVV
+1 MNNKYIHLFIFFFV
-15 ILFNP
+15 ILINP
-20 KHAYAVDLS
+20 KHVYAVDLS

-43 TGIELVW
+43 TGIDLVW

-76 FSTNGMFLAMSLS
+76 FSTNGIFLAMSLS
-89 APAKV
+89 APATV
-94 TATFS
+94 TATFV
-99 LSSNLDED
+99 LSSNLEED

-121 FDGISSKTELNFKTV
+121 FGGISSKTELNFKTV

-150 DASNV
+150 DASDV

-167 AVDAESGNIDII
+167 VVDAESGNIDII
-179 NTSTGEAIEIDVTG
+179 NTSTGEAIEIDVAG
-193 SLLSGSGTTEI
+193 ALLSGSGTTEI
-204 TINPSSDLENDTS
+204 TINPSSNLENDTS

-247 TAKEQIF
+247 TAKGQIF
-254 NDTVKTLLKNQTTAS
+254 T
-269 IQSMTQ
+269 
-275 SLNRVNSRLN
+275 
-285 FKTVDNNNPTLTSTS
+285 
-300 PSDDASNVSV
+300 
-310 SSNIVVI
+310 
-317 FNEAVDA
+317 
-324 ESGNIDIINTS
+324 
-335 TGEVIEI
+335 
-342 DVTGSLLSGSGTTEI
+342 
-357 TINPS
+357 
-362 SDLEN
+362 
-367 DTSYHVKI
+367 
-375 DSTAFDDA
+375 
-383 VGNSYAG
+383 
-390 ILNTTTLNFTTAKGK
+390 
-405 IFNDTVKTLVKN
+405 DTVKTLVKN

-442 IQNSNTSR
+442 IQNSNTSK

-471 NLIKYEKKKR
+471 NLIKYEKKQR

-494 RINNKGKDLGQD
+494 RINNKGTDLGQD

-610 QKESKNLNYYSR
+610 QKENKNLNYYSR

-657 FNFSNILEIDQG
+657 FNFSNIIEIDQG
-669 FITPLIQFEIGKYKT
+669 FITPLIQFEIGKNKT

-714 LTFGIGATLE
+714 LNLGIGAALE
-724 DGLNISFMVDHYR
+724 DGLNISFMIDHYR

-745 SLTANIRKEF
+745 SLTVNIRKEF

>member
-1 MNNKYIHIFIFFVV
+1 MINKYIHIFIIFFV
-15 ILFNP
+15 ILINP
-20 KHAYAVDLS
+20 KHVYAVDLS
-29 STTPADNATQIAVN
+29 STTPSDNATQIAVD
-43 TGIELVW
+43 TSITLVW
-50 LASGSVSANNGNVIL
+50 AGTVTTNNGNVIL
-65 KKTSDDSTVET
+65 KKTSDDSTVES
-76 FSTNGMFLAMSLS
+76 FASNSMFLILDMSGNAS
-89 APAKV
+89 VIITP
-94 TATFS
+94 
-99 LSSNLDED
+99 SSNLDED
-107 TEYYILVDSAAFNN
+107 TEYYVLIDSSAFNG
-121 FDGISSKTELNFKTV
+121 FDGIASKTTLNFKTV

-141 TLTSSSPSD
+141 TLTSASPSD

-155 SVSSNIVLTFNE
+155 SVSSNIVLKFNE

-247 TAKEQIF
+247 TAKGQ
-254 NDTVKTLLKNQTTAS
+254 
-269 IQSMTQ
+269 
-275 SLNRVNSRLN
+275 
-285 FKTVDNNNPTLTSTS
+285 
-300 PSDDASNVSV
+300 
-310 SSNIVVI
+310 
-317 FNEAVDA
+317 
-324 ESGNIDIINTS
+324 
-335 TGEVIEI
+335 
-342 DVTGSLLSGSGTTEI
+342 
-357 TINPS
+357 
-362 SDLEN
+362 
-367 DTSYHVKI
+367 
-375 DSTAFDDA
+375 
-383 VGNSYAG
+383 
-390 ILNTTTLNFTTAKGK
+390 

-442 IQNSNTSR
+442 IQNSNTSK

-471 NLIKYEKKKR
+471 NLIKFEKKQR

-669 FITPLIQFEIGKYKT
+669 FITPLIQFEIGKNKT

-714 LTFGIGATLE
+714 LTLGIGATLE

>member
-1 MNNKYIHIFIFFVV
+1 MINKYIHIFIIFFV
-15 ILFNP
+15 ILINP
-20 KHAYAVDLS
+20 KHVYAVDLS
-29 STTPADNATQIAVN
+29 STTPSDNATQIAVN
-43 TGIELVW
+43 TSITLVW
-50 LASGSVSANNGNVIL
+50 AGRVTTNNGNVIL
-65 KKTSDDSTVET
+65 KKTSDDSTVES
-76 FSTNGMFLAMSLS
+76 FASNSMFLILDMSGNAS
-89 APAKV
+89 VIITP
-94 TATFS
+94 
-99 LSSNLDED
+99 SSNLDED
-107 TEYYILVDSAAFNN
+107 TEYYVLIDSSAFNG
-121 FDGISSKTELNFKTV
+121 FDGIASKTTLNFKTV

-141 TLTSSSPSD
+141 TLTSASPSD

-247 TAKEQIF
+247 PAKVQ
-254 NDTVKTLLKNQTTAS
+254 
-269 IQSMTQ
+269 
-275 SLNRVNSRLN
+275 
-285 FKTVDNNNPTLTSTS
+285 
-300 PSDDASNVSV
+300 
-310 SSNIVVI
+310 
-317 FNEAVDA
+317 
-324 ESGNIDIINTS
+324 
-335 TGEVIEI
+335 
-342 DVTGSLLSGSGTTEI
+342 
-357 TINPS
+357 
-362 SDLEN
+362 
-367 DTSYHVKI
+367 
-375 DSTAFDDA
+375 
-383 VGNSYAG
+383 
-390 ILNTTTLNFTTAKGK
+390 

-450 NKIALNF
+450 NKIAFNF
-457 NDPYANKLVDALTA
+457 NDPYANKIVDALTT
-471 NLIKYEKKKR
+471 NLIKYEKKER

-669 FITPLIQFEIGKYKT
+669 FITPLIQFEIGKNKT

-714 LTFGIGATLE
+714 LTLGMGAVLE

>member
-1 MNNKYIHIFIFFVV
+1 MINKYIHIFIIFFV
-15 ILFNP
+15 ILINP
-20 KHAYAVDLS
+20 KYAYAVDLS

-43 TGIELVW
+43 TGIDLVW
-50 LASGSVSANNGNVIL
+50 LASGSVSTNNGNVIL

-89 APAKV
+89 APATV
-94 TATFS
+94 TATFT
-99 LSSNLDED
+99 LSSNLDDD
-107 TEYYILVDSAAFNN
+107 TEYYILVDSTAFNN

-141 TLTSSSPSD
+141 TITSSSPSD

-167 AVDAESGNIDII
+167 VVD
-179 NTSTGEAIEIDVTG
+179 V
-193 SLLSGSGTTEI
+193 
-204 TINPSSDLENDTS
+204 
-217 YHVKIDSTAF
+217 
-227 DDAVGNSYAGISN
+227 
-240 TTTLNFT
+240 
-247 TAKEQIF
+247 
-254 NDTVKTLLKNQTTAS
+254 
-269 IQSMTQ
+269 
-275 SLNRVNSRLN
+275 
-285 FKTVDNNNPTLTSTS
+285 
-300 PSDDASNVSV
+300 
-310 SSNIVVI
+310 
-317 FNEAVDA
+317 

-375 DSTAFDDA
+375 DSTAFDDV
-383 VGNSYAG
+383 VGNSYPG
-390 ILNTTTLNFTTAKGK
+390 ISNTTTLNFTTAKGQ
-405 IFNDTVKTLVKN
+405 IFNDTVKTLLKN

-442 IQNSNTSR
+442 IQNSKTSR

-457 NDPYANKLVDALTA
+457 NDPYANKLVDVLTA
-471 NLIKYEKKKR
+471 NLIKYEKKQR

-610 QKESKNLNYYSR
+610 QKENKNLNYYSR
-622 IDLGYTILDDY
+622 IDLGYTILEDY

-657 FNFSNILEIDQG
+657 FNFSNIIEIDQG
-669 FITPLIQFEIGKYKT
+669 FITPLIQFEIGKNKT
-684 INSLSEAY
+684 INSLSEA
-692 YVNDSS
+692 
-698 TIYANA
+698 
-704 ISDQNTSHAK
+704 
-714 LTFGIGATLE
+714 
-724 DGLNISFMVDHYR
+724 
-737 NDNEAFNT
+737 
-745 SLTANIRKEF
+745 

>member
-1 MNNKYIHIFIFFVV
+1 MINKYIHIFIIFFV
-15 ILFNP
+15 ILINP
-20 KHAYAVDLS
+20 KHVYAVDLS
-29 STTPADNATQIAVN
+29 STTPSDNATQIAVN
-43 TGIELVW
+43 TSITLVW
-50 LASGSVSANNGNVIL
+50 AGRVTTNNGNVIL
-65 KKTSDDSTVET
+65 KKTSDDSTVES
-76 FSTNGMFLAMSLS
+76 FASNSMFLILDMSGNAS
-89 APAKV
+89 VIITP
-94 TATFS
+94 
-99 LSSNLDED
+99 SSNLDED
-107 TEYYILVDSAAFNN
+107 TEYYVLIDSSAFNG
-121 FDGISSKTELNFKTV
+121 FDGIASKTTLNFKTV

-141 TLTSSSPSD
+141 TLTSASPSD

-247 TAKEQIF
+247 TAKGQ
-254 NDTVKTLLKNQTTAS
+254 
-269 IQSMTQ
+269 
-275 SLNRVNSRLN
+275 
-285 FKTVDNNNPTLTSTS
+285 
-300 PSDDASNVSV
+300 
-310 SSNIVVI
+310 
-317 FNEAVDA
+317 
-324 ESGNIDIINTS
+324 
-335 TGEVIEI
+335 
-342 DVTGSLLSGSGTTEI
+342 
-357 TINPS
+357 
-362 SDLEN
+362 
-367 DTSYHVKI
+367 
-375 DSTAFDDA
+375 
-383 VGNSYAG
+383 
-390 ILNTTTLNFTTAKGK
+390 

-457 NDPYANKLVDALTA
+457 NNSYANKIVDALTT

-610 QKESKNLNYYSR
+610 QKESKNLSYYSR

-669 FITPLIQFEIGKYKT
+669 FITPLIQFEIGKNKT

-698 TIYANA
+698 NIYANA

-714 LTFGIGATLE
+714 LTLGIGATLE

>member
-1 MNNKYIHIFIFFVV
+1 MINKYIHIFIIFFV
-15 ILFNP
+15 ILINP
-20 KHAYAVDLS
+20 KHVYAVDLS
-29 STTPADNATQIAVN
+29 STTPADNATQIAVD
-43 TGIELVW
+43 TSITLVW
-50 LASGSVSANNGNVIL
+50 AGRVTTNNGNVIL
-65 KKTSDDSTVET
+65 KKTSDDSTVES
-76 FSTNGMFLAMSLS
+76 FASNSMFLILDMSGNAS
-89 APAKV
+89 VIITP
-94 TATFS
+94 
-99 LSSNLDED
+99 SSNLDED
-107 TEYYILVDSAAFNN
+107 TEYYVLIDSSAFNG
-121 FDGISSKTELNFKTV
+121 FDGIASKTTLNFKTV

-141 TLTSSSPSD
+141 TLTSASPSD

-247 TAKEQIF
+247 TAKGQ
-254 NDTVKTLLKNQTTAS
+254 
-269 IQSMTQ
+269 
-275 SLNRVNSRLN
+275 
-285 FKTVDNNNPTLTSTS
+285 
-300 PSDDASNVSV
+300 
-310 SSNIVVI
+310 
-317 FNEAVDA
+317 
-324 ESGNIDIINTS
+324 
-335 TGEVIEI
+335 
-342 DVTGSLLSGSGTTEI
+342 
-357 TINPS
+357 
-362 SDLEN
+362 
-367 DTSYHVKI
+367 
-375 DSTAFDDA
+375 
-383 VGNSYAG
+383 
-390 ILNTTTLNFTTAKGK
+390 

-442 IQNSNTSR
+442 IQNSNTSK

-471 NLIKYEKKKR
+471 NLIKYEKKQR

-610 QKESKNLNYYSR
+610 QKENKNLNYYSR
-622 IDLGYTILDDY
+622 IDLGYTKLDDY

-669 FITPLIQFEIGKYKT
+669 FITPLIQFEIGKNKT

-714 LTFGIGATLE
+714 LTLGIGATLE
-724 DGLNISFMVDHYR
+724 DGLNLSFMVDHYR

>member
-1 MNNKYIHIFIFFVV
+1 MINKYIHIFIIFFV
-15 ILFNP
+15 ILINP
-20 KHAYAVDLS
+20 KHVYAVDLS
-29 STTPADNATQIAVN
+29 STTPSDNATQIAVD
-43 TGIELVW
+43 TSITLVW
-50 LASGSVSANNGNVIL
+50 AGRVTTNNGNVIL
-65 KKTSDDSTVET
+65 KKTSDDSTVES
-76 FSTNGMFLAMSLS
+76 FASNSMFLILDMSGNAS
-89 APAKV
+89 VIITP
-94 TATFS
+94 
-99 LSSNLDED
+99 SSNLDED
-107 TEYYILVDSAAFNN
+107 TEYYVLIDSSAFNG
-121 FDGISSKTELNFKTV
+121 FDGIASKTTLNFKTV

-141 TLTSSSPSD
+141 TLTSASPSD

-247 TAKEQIF
+247 TAKGQ
-254 NDTVKTLLKNQTTAS
+254 
-269 IQSMTQ
+269 
-275 SLNRVNSRLN
+275 
-285 FKTVDNNNPTLTSTS
+285 
-300 PSDDASNVSV
+300 
-310 SSNIVVI
+310 
-317 FNEAVDA
+317 
-324 ESGNIDIINTS
+324 
-335 TGEVIEI
+335 
-342 DVTGSLLSGSGTTEI
+342 
-357 TINPS
+357 
-362 SDLEN
+362 
-367 DTSYHVKI
+367 
-375 DSTAFDDA
+375 
-383 VGNSYAG
+383 
-390 ILNTTTLNFTTAKGK
+390 

-457 NDPYANKLVDALTA
+457 NDSYANKIVGALTT
-471 NLIKYEKKKR
+471 NLIKYEKKER

-610 QKESKNLNYYSR
+610 QKENKNLNYYSR

-669 FITPLIQFEIGKYKT
+669 FITPLIQFEIGKNKT

-714 LTFGIGATLE
+714 LTLGIGATLE

>member
-1 MNNKYIHIFIFFVV
+1 MINKYIHIFIIFFV
-15 ILFNP
+15 ILINP
-20 KHAYAVDLS
+20 KHVFAVDLS

-107 TEYYILVDSAAFNN
+107 TEYYILVDSSAFNN

-141 TLTSSSPSD
+141 TLTSASPSD

-217 YHVKIDSTAF
+217 YHVKIDSSAF

-240 TTTLNFT
+240 TT
-247 TAKEQIF
+247 
-254 NDTVKTLLKNQTTAS
+254 
-269 IQSMTQ
+269 
-275 SLNRVNSRLN
+275 
-285 FKTVDNNNPTLTSTS
+285 
-300 PSDDASNVSV
+300 
-310 SSNIVVI
+310 
-317 FNEAVDA
+317 
-324 ESGNIDIINTS
+324 
-335 TGEVIEI
+335 
-342 DVTGSLLSGSGTTEI
+342 
-357 TINPS
+357 
-362 SDLEN
+362 
-367 DTSYHVKI
+367 
-375 DSTAFDDA
+375 
-383 VGNSYAG
+383 
-390 ILNTTTLNFTTAKGK
+390 
-405 IFNDTVKTLVKN
+405 
-417 QTTASIQ
+417 TTASIQ

-442 IQNSNTSR
+442 IQNSNTSK

-471 NLIKYEKKKR
+471 NLIKYEKKQR

-494 RINNKGKDLGQD
+494 RINYKGKDLGQD

-657 FNFSNILEIDQG
+657 FNYSNILEIDQG
-669 FITPLIQFEIGKYKT
+669 FITPLIQFEIGKNKT

-714 LTFGIGATLE
+714 LTLGIGATLE